1 MNKLTKY
8 IPLTEK
14 QLKDIYDDCKS
25 AMLAR
30 EKAERAAG
38 RCLPMTDKNIM
49 NVSDWVFVQI
59 YEAYKATQQTL
70 APDVCHSTADGRHLF
85 QNDSNG
91 RYCFACG
98 IRR

>member
-38 RCLPMTDKNIM
+38 HCLSMKDENIM

-59 YEAYKATQQTL
+59 YEAYKATRQSVQPTGGE
-70 APDVCHSTADGRHLF
+70 SG
-85 QNDSNG
+85 
-91 RYCFACG
+91 
-98 IRR
+98 